1 MVLGIAA
8 VAALLLSVVLVG
20 LVRAWALR
28 LGLVDRP
35 AGRKAHD
42 RPTPHLGGVAVAVGT
57 VAVSLVA
64 WWTGVPLGSGTGA
77 LLLAA
82 GAVAVLGLVD
92 DLRPMGA
99 RSRLVV
105 EAGAA
110 TLVVHHA
117 GFGLLLG
124 ALAVVWITFVTNA
137 FNLLDNSDGAMGTV
151 GAVTAFGL
159 SVCAAAESLY
169 GLALVLCALAAA
181 LAGFLIHNWYP
192 ARIFLGDCGSLFTG
206 FVLSSAAVLVHDG
219 HEPLT
224 TAGSVF
230 ALSAVVAADSL
241 LVVVSR
247 RRAGRSVLVGGT
259 DHIAHRL
266 RRLGLTT
273 PGAAVLL
280 GVASC
285 AGVVVGLLLHRG
297 VLGPTAALW
306 VAAGVLAAV
315 LGLLRVPVYTR
326 HAPHPRLPGRP
337 AAPGTAVDMAGG
349 RGR

>member
-1 MVLGIAA
+1 MIYGIAA
-8 VAALLLSVVLVG
+8 VAALLLTAVLVG
-20 LVRAWALR
+20 LLRAWALR
-28 LGLVDRP
+28 VGLVDRP
-35 AGRKAHD
+35 AGRKAHA

-57 VAVSLVA
+57 VAVSSLA
-64 WWTGVPLGSGTGA
+64 WWGDTPLGPDTGA

-82 GAVAVLGLVD
+82 GVVAALGLLD

-99 RSRLVV
+99 RTRLVV
-105 EAGAA
+105 EACAA
-110 TLVVHHA
+110 ALVVHSA

-124 ALAVVWITFVTNA
+124 ALAVLWITFVTNA
-137 FNLLDNSDGAMGTV
+137 FNLLDNSDGAMGMV

-159 SVCAAAESLY
+159 SICAAAESLY

-181 LAGFLIHNWYP
+181 LTGFLVHNWYP

-206 FVLSSAAVLVHDG
+206 FVVASAAVLVHTG

-247 RRAGRSVLVGGT
+247 RRAGRSVLIGGT

-273 PGAAVLL
+273 PGAATVL
-280 GVASC
+280 GAASC
-285 AGVVVGLLLHRG
+285 VGVLIGLLQHRG
-297 VLGPTAALW
+297 TLGPSAALW
-306 VAAGVLAAV
+306 VAGGVLAAV

-326 HAPHPRLPGRP
+326 QVHTQRLPGRP
-337 AAPGTAVDMAGG
+337 AATGTTVDVA
-349 RGR
+349 RG

>member
-1 MVLGIAA
+1 MTYGIAA
-8 VAALLLSVVLVG
+8 VAALLLTVVLVG
-20 LVRAWALR
+20 VLRTWALR

-35 AGRKAHD
+35 AGRKAHA

-57 VAVSLVA
+57 VAVSPLA
-64 WWTGVPLGSGTGA
+64 WWGDTPLGPGTGA

-92 DLRPMGA
+92 DLRPMSA

-105 EAGAA
+105 EACAA
-110 TLVVHHA
+110 TLVVHQA

-124 ALAVVWITFVTNA
+124 ALAVLWITFVTNA

-159 SVCAAAESLY
+159 SICAAAESLY

-181 LAGFLIHNWYP
+181 LTGFLVHNWYP

-206 FVLSSAAVLVHDG
+206 FVLASAAVLVHTG

-224 TAGSVF
+224 TVGAVF
-230 ALSAVVAADSL
+230 ALSAVVFADSL

-247 RRAGRSVLVGGT
+247 RRAGRSVLMGGT

-266 RRLGLTT
+266 CRLGVTT
-273 PGAAVLL
+273 PGAATVL
-280 GVASC
+280 GIASC
-285 AGVVVGLLLHRG
+285 VGVLIGLLLHRG
-297 VLGPTAALW
+297 VLGPSAALW
-306 VAAGVLAAV
+306 VAGGVLAAV
-315 LGLLRVPVYTR
+315 LGLLRVPAYTR
-326 HAPHPRLPGRP
+326 QVRTQRLPGHP
-337 AAPGTAVDMAGG
+337 AGTIDVA
-349 RGR
+349 RG

>member
-1 MVLGIAA
+1 MIFGIAA
-8 VAALLLSVVLVG
+8 VAALLLTAVLVG
-20 LVRAWALR
+20 LLRGWALR

-35 AGRKAHD
+35 TGRKAHA

-57 VAVSLVA
+57 VAVSPLA
-64 WWTGVPLGSGTGA
+64 WWGDTPVGPATGA
-77 LLLAA
+77 LLSAA

-92 DLRPMGA
+92 DLRPMSA

-105 EAGAA
+105 EACAA
-110 TLVVHHA
+110 ALVVHHA

-124 ALAVVWITFVTNA
+124 ALAVLWIVFVTNA

-159 SVCAAAESLY
+159 SICAAAESLY

-181 LAGFLIHNWYP
+181 LTGFLRHNWYP

-206 FVLSSAAVLVHDG
+206 FVLASAAVLVHVG

-224 TAGSVF
+224 TAGGVF

-247 RRAGRSVLVGGT
+247 RRAGRSVLMGGT

-273 PGAAVLL
+273 PGAAVVL
-280 GVASC
+280 GIASC
-285 AGVVVGLLLHRG
+285 VGVTIGLLLHRG
-297 VLGPTAALW
+297 VLGPSAALW

-326 HAPHPRLPGRP
+326 QVRTQRLSGSP
-337 AAPGTAVDMAGG
+337 AATGRTIDMA
-349 RGR
+349 RG